1 MADRRLIDRQAALR
15 RRSSFRHAVAVRC
28 LIDRQAAAI
37 GASEA
42 KPDAG
47 HG

>member
-15 RRSSFRHAVAVRC
+15 RRSPFQHAVAVRC

-37 GASEA
+37 EASKA
-42 KPDAG
+42 RPDAG